1 MNIRDLARQANVS
14 IATISLVL
22 NNKEG
27 VGPETRQR
35 VLELVGRSG
44 YVPRPPRTVR
54 QKKQRTIRLIKMR
67 DSGLMMDRNEEF
79 IARLIDGV
87 IQAANDADFELVMS
101 NMDIS
106 TASTSFADVCGA
118 QDTGLIILAS
128 EMPPGMSA
136 ILRNLPAPHIV
147 LDNELHQ
154 QNSNAVTM
162 NNEQAAYL
170 VANHLYG
177 LGHRRIGFVTS
188 HKPAANHIARERGLV
203 QAGEELGF
211 AYDKKY
217 RLLFTPGLEGP
228 ADRTLLR
235 MVARPDFP
243 TAFFAANDILALAA
257 LGMFKR
263 IGKRVPDD
271 YSLAGMDNLRA
282 CAVSSPQLTS
292 VKLPNETMGRMA
304 VMRLVSH
311 LENPREA
318 PMKTLVGCDLV
329 IRKSTAPPKQRPV
342 DEARG
347 KAQPAAASSR
357 A

>member
-1 MNIRDLARQANVS
+1 MNIRELARRANVS

-27 VGPETRQR
+27 VGPETRRR
-35 VLELVGRSG
+35 VLELVEESG
-44 YVPRPPRTVR
+44 YVPRAARRRSRKV
-54 QKKQRTIRLIKMR
+54 IRLVKMR
-67 DSGLMMDRNEEF
+67 DSGFMMDRNEEF
-79 IARLIDGV
+79 ITRLVDGV

-106 TASTSFADVCGA
+106 SGSVSFAGVFSPRDA
-118 QDTGLIILAS
+118 GLIILAS
-128 EMPPGMSA
+128 EMPPGMA
-136 ILRNLPAPHIV
+136 ALLRQLPVPHIV

-154 QNSNAVTM
+154 QNMNAVTM

-170 VANHLYG
+170 VANHLHG
-177 LGHRRIGFVTS
+177 LGHRRIGFITS

-211 AYDKKY
+211 VYDKKY
-217 RLLFTPGLEGP
+217 RLLFTPALEGP
-228 ADRTLLR
+228 VDRTMRR
-235 MVARPDFP
+235 MSARPDFP

-257 LGMFKR
+257 LRLFRR
-263 IGKRVPDD
+263 IGKRVPED

-304 VMRLVSH
+304 VMRLMSFFD
-311 LENPREA
+311 NPREA

-329 IRKSTAPPKQRPV
+329 IRKSTAPPKSDPEPV
-342 DEARG
+342 GGGRARG
-347 KAQPAAASSR
+347 EPAASAR
-357 A
+357 T